1 MIIEFIELFEFIELI
16 EFNEFTEL
24 LGLSTSIITT
34 KEARYKQNV
43 WSQRIH

>member
-16 EFNEFTEL
+16 EFIEFPEL

-34 KEARYKQNV
+34 KEAR
-43 WSQRIH
+43 